1 MKSDNIKFIEYIQV
15 ESRILRVSDPR
26 TKGARKADWEGYNK
40 AMDKMLITASPI
52 DIDDMKNISLEYG
65 VPFFREAAMEVV
77 TKWNELISTNDL

>member
-1 MKSDNIKFIEYIQV
+1 MTTEAEKLMEYIRV
-15 ESRILRVSDPR
+15 ESRILRISDPR

-52 DIDDMKNISLEYG
+52 DIDDMKDVCLEYG